1 MQFKSLLHLAATAVT
16 VSGFAIPEGQPEG
29 VYSHT
34 IVNGT
39 NIHMKIAEPYFGPIA
54 KRAPRILSMQQQPA
68 KVYCGRALNLNPED
82 TDAANAD
89 LDRQCG
95 NGGWIGGGYNFYAIR
110 GGTVAFVCN
119 FGYFY
124 DHHQCY
130 EEKRAKSSKVI
141 TEFCGS
147 YNSGW
152 INYEYGWIS
161 YGYDSTAS
169 DFCGTGV

>member
-1 MQFKSLLHLAATAVT
+1 MGQTSTRKSPSLIQGRSPSEPPAFSAWKNSPLRFTAA
-16 VSGFAIPEGQPEG
+16 
-29 VYSHT
+29 
-34 IVNGT
+34 
-39 NIHMKIAEPYFGPIA
+39 
-54 KRAPRILSMQQQPA
+54 AP
-68 KVYCGRALNLNPED
+68 LNLNHDD

-95 NGGWIGGGYNFYAIR
+95 NGVLIGGGYNFYAIR

-124 DHHQCY
+124 DHHRCY
-130 EEKRAKSSKVI
+130 EDTRVQSSKVI
-141 TEFCGS
+141 TEFCGP

-152 INYEYGWIS
+152 INYEYGWMS
-161 YGYDSTAS
+161 YGYDATAS